1 MVPSGAGG
9 AGSVGLTEASAMLF
23 MVRLSI
29 ITESLVIGLLFGSTD
44 STVSDDIWPN
54 CSVRCNKLVSAV
66 SFPSFDAARFFLQQS
81 MQCVCGFLF
90 QPRDD
95 RE

>member
-1 MVPSGAGG
+1 MVPCEVGG
-9 AGSVGLTEASAMLF
+9 AGSVELTVASAMVF

-29 ITESLVIGLLFGSTD
+29 GTESLVIVLLSGSTG
-44 STVSDDIWPN
+44 STVTEEIWPN
-54 CSVRCNKLVSAV
+54 CSVKFNKLFSAV